1 MKLYILIIFFLVFSC
16 NTQKKDSQNLT
27 QIVGSDK
34 ILAFIYSNNGKSGLM
49 DTNENVILPAQFDY
63 IEGWQVDNLI
73 RIDSGGNKIIGG
85 DYVGYNFK
93 KYGLINTQGQIL
105 FRPQFDEL
113 RISNSAALVRVDS
126 LFGFVDN
133 KGNWIVKP
141 KYKVAYPFY
150 KETAVIQDSGQFLL
164 INKQGQRI

>member
-1 MKLYILIIFFLVFSC
+1 MRLYIPFILLFIYSC
-16 NTQKKDSQNLT
+16 ETSESDNQNLT
-27 QIVGSDK
+27 QIIVSDK
-34 ILAFIYSNNGKSGLM
+34 SLAYVYSENGKSGLI
-49 DTNENVILPAQFDY
+49 DTNKTVLLPAQFDY

-73 RIDSGGNKIIGG
+73 RIDSGGEKINGG
-85 DYVGYNFK
+85 CVVGYNFK

-113 RISNSAALVRVDS
+113 RISNRAALVRVDS

>member
-1 MKLYILIIFFLVFSC
+1 
-16 NTQKKDSQNLT
+16 
-27 QIVGSDK
+27 
-34 ILAFIYSNNGKSGLM
+34 
-49 DTNENVILPAQFDY
+49 
-63 IEGWQVDNLI
+63 
-73 RIDSGGNKIIGG
+73 
-85 DYVGYNFK
+85 VGYNFK

-113 RISNSAALVRVDS
+113 KISNNAALVKVDS

-150 KETAVIQDSGQFLL
+150 KETAVIQDNGQFLL
-164 INKQGQRI
+164 INKQGQRITVQTFDTIWSFKNDVAVVLKNKKWGFINYQGKYILPLDNY